1 MRILGGLGG
10 IVAGGAV
17 AGAVG
22 AVGKG
27 EGKAS
32 VGAEGFIGVD
42 TAGAR
47 QYVKDICGTAI
58 KTAITAAKDTKV
70 LFNKFE
76 DGWEGQSLAIFKE
89 NFAKAVLKLEKSLA
103 KAFATL
109 VKQIA
114 AITDAMID
122 QDMNMVQRQD

>member
-10 IVAGGAV
+10 LAVGGAI
-17 AGAVG
+17 GA
-22 AVGKG
+22 AGKG

-32 VGAEGFIGVD
+32 VTAKGFIGVD
-42 TAGAR
+42 TRGAR
-47 QYVKDICGTAI
+47 EYVKDICGVAI
-58 KTAITAAKDTKV
+58 KAAIKAAKDTKV

-89 NFAKAVLKLEKSLA
+89 NFAKAVLRLEKSLA

-109 VKQIA
+109 VKQITA
-114 AITDAMID
+114 VTDAMVD
-122 QDMNMVQRQD
+122 QDINMVQRQD